1 MNKMKK
7 VNMLNIF
14 IVSEVGKDS
23 TFTLSLIFF
32 KKIITIYI

>member
-1 MNKMKK
+1 MKK
-7 VNMLNIF
+7 VNMLKIF

-23 TFTLSLIFF
+23 TFTLSLTVF